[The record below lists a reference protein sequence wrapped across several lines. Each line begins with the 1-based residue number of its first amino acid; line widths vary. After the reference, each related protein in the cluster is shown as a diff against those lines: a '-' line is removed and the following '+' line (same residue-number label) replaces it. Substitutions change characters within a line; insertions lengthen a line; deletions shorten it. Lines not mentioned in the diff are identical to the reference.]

1 MAKKTGFG
9 KIINKTNNENR
20 EKYYQ
25 QMLKDLPIPLKE
37 DLGHAIFRLAGES
50 KVVISPNPAIA
61 DILASL
67 LRSIQDKNGRVCIS
81 KPLLIGKY
89 GVIGGSDFIL
99 KVNGKIGT
107 FDISDTNLCKFAF
120 EKHCVF
126 IGYADVNKRF
136 CRKSQ
141 WVIPV
146 KVIRCYLQ
154 MN

>member
-1 MAKKTGFG
+1 M
-9 KIINKTNNENR
+9 
-20 EKYYQ
+20 
-25 QMLKDLPIPLKE
+25 
-37 DLGHAIFRLAGES
+37 
-50 KVVISPNPAIA
+50 
-61 DILASL
+61 
-67 LRSIQDKNGRVCIS
+67 
-81 KPLLIGKY
+81 
-89 GVIGGSDFIL
+89 IGGSDFIL

-146 KVIRCYLQ
+146 KVIRCYSILQ
-154 MN
+154 NALDSLDSCYNQIIFSGD